1 MRPTPSS
8 LDSTSA
14 RERDAESGVALL
26 ELLIYTALVLVV
38 IGATLTSLES
48 ATNAQ
53 AFQTDRSTSLASMRI
68 TLNRMTKE
76 LRQASAIDTSASSAS
91 AMTFSTYLES
101 VQHTLTY
108 SASGTQLTR
117 AIDGGTAVP
126 VLQHLSSTQIFTTIT
141 GGTAQD
147 IQWVGIKL
155 RVLASKGA
163 DTELA
168 LDSEV
173 NLRNRTAA
181 LGGSA

>member
-1 MRPTPSS
+1 MPPTPSS
-8 LDSTSA
+8 LGSTSV
-14 RERDAESGVALL
+14 RERDSQAGVALL

-38 IGATLTSLES
+38 IGATLTSLQTV
-48 ATNAQ
+48 TNAQ
-53 AFQTDRSTSLASMRI
+53 AFQADRSTTLAAMRV
-68 TLNRMTKE
+68 TMNRMTKE
-76 LRQASAIDTSASSAS
+76 LRQASSVDTSASSAS
-91 AMTFSTYLES
+91 VMTFTTYLES

-108 SASGTQLTR
+108 RASGTQLTR

-126 VLQHLSSTQIFTTIT
+126 VLKNLSSTQIFSTIT

-147 IQWVGIKL
+147 IQWIGIQL
-155 RVLASKGA
+155 RVLASKGV
-163 DTELA
+163 DSVLA

>member
-8 LDSTSA
+8 WARTNA
-14 RERDAESGVALL
+14 RERNSESGVALL

-38 IGATLTSLES
+38 IGATLTSLQSVTS
-48 ATNAQ
+48 AQ
-53 AFQTDRSTSLASMRI
+53 VLQTDRSTALASMRA
-68 TLNRMTKE
+68 TLNRMAKE
-76 LRQASAIDTSASSAS
+76 LRQASSVDTSVSSAS
-91 AMTFSTYLES
+91 VMTFNTYLES

-108 SASGTQLTR
+108 RASGTQLTR

-126 VLQHLSSTQIFTTIT
+126 VLKNLSSTQIFTTIT

-147 IQWVGIKL
+147 VQWIGVQL
-155 RVLASKGA
+155 RVLASKGV
-163 DTELA
+163 DSVLA